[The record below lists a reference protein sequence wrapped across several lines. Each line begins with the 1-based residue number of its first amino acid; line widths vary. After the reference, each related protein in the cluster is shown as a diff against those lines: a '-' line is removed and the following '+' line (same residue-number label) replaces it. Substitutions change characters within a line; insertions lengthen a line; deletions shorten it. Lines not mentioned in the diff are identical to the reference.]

1 MRPFGASAERRYTG
15 GPDAAT
21 GMRDL
26 MPEAL
31 TESFCERCGTRY
43 EFQAPTELN
52 PLRKTRGLVS
62 GLKNYIMSQD
72 ALGDAIGDA
81 MRTEEQAL
89 AAQQLEAFHDAF
101 NFCIDCRQYA
111 CTNCWNDATGRCRNC
126 SPIPGKDDLADR
138 LEAAYLSD
146 HAAIHAAEPQ
156 LAIDE
161 ISRRLGVEAWPTT
174 DLPDE
179 ATANDGVGEVA
190 WPGEQVQPETV
201 ASAEPRPDIA
211 AERAEPSPEPA
222 TPVLAWEDDAE
233 LTLRTPIE
241 EALPEPEPLVAE
253 VMPEPE
259 LVRRLSIT
267 PIREAIV
274 RVPPPVVEASPPVGE
289 EALAARKAQLD
300 LLGLDDPGV
309 GKVAAERTNV
319 LPYRSSGAAVHAS
332 ELVQRTVGSSSALWD
347 ASAREVAAAR
357 SAVAVQSCGSCGL
370 SLSAS
375 ARFCRRCGTQQARSA

>member
-1 MRPFGASAERRYTG
+1 
-15 GPDAAT
+15 
-21 GMRDL
+21 
-26 MPEAL
+26 
-31 TESFCERCGTRY
+31 
-43 EFQAPTELN
+43 
-52 PLRKTRGLVS
+52 
-62 GLKNYIMSQD
+62 
-72 ALGDAIGDA
+72 
-81 MRTEEQAL
+81 
-89 AAQQLEAFHDAF
+89 
-101 NFCIDCRQYA
+101 
-111 CTNCWNDATGRCRNC
+111 
-126 SPIPGKDDLADR
+126 
-138 LEAAYLSD
+138 
-146 HAAIHAAEPQ
+146 
-156 LAIDE
+156 
-161 ISRRLGVEAWPTT
+161 
-174 DLPDE
+174 
-179 ATANDGVGEVA
+179 
-190 WPGEQVQPETV
+190 
-201 ASAEPRPDIA
+201 
-211 AERAEPSPEPA
+211 
-222 TPVLAWEDDAE
+222 
-233 LTLRTPIE
+233 
-241 EALPEPEPLVAE
+241 
-253 VMPEPE
+253 MPEPE